1 MRTFAREVAE
11 RFSANVLRFRREA
24 GLSQEAL
31 GMRAALH
38 RTEISLLERGTR
50 MPQLDTV
57 LKIAGAF
64 DISPCELLDGMRW
77 TPGSYSPGGFDVS
90 GPSDSEAEGARQ

>member
-38 RTEISLLERGTR
+38 RTEIGLLERGTR

-57 LKIAGAF
+57 LKVAGALEL
-64 DISPCELLDGMRW
+64 SPCELLDGMRW
-77 TPGSYSPGGFDVS
+77 KPGSYSPGGFDVN
-90 GPSDSEAEGARQ
+90 GRSEAGGARR